1 MDHLFEVQQITSRQ
15 LSYDIRDIWWFYI
28 PILKAFHIW
37 GYTRKNCTYQTS
49 SLPWLLTGK
58 KKKIKSGIYP
68 AWLSLATQGTKRWT
82 RLLGKSGYYI
92 RLIVRQLLIKSGWQD
107 APLALRDFVKE
118 FCQNM
123 ACKTQLLFKY
133 LLPSKFNHFLRRA
146 GSPKR
151 FKMLNLESFSYILLK
166 DSILKDIKITVMWIL
181 FIWKTFF
188 VLQVFVFYFFPF
200 YFHSLYIE
208 RVRWNWN
215 DYEVAIWLEY
225 IIKFNF
231 WNNLEATL
239 Y

>member
-1 MDHLFEVQQITSRQ
+1 MISGTSYGFMYRSSKLSTFGVTKEKLHISNLFTPLVINR
-15 LSYDIRDIWWFYI
+15 
-28 PILKAFHIW
+28 
-37 GYTRKNCTYQTS
+37 
-49 SLPWLLTGK
+49 K

-133 LLPSKFNHFLRRA
+133 LLPSKFNHFLGRA

-208 RVRWNWN
+208 RVRWNWH
-215 DYEVAIWLEY
+215 DYEVVIWLED

-231 WNNLEATL
+231 SNDLEATL